1 LSPGN
6 PVITRESQEVPGI
19 NILITGG
26 ARSGKSSYAQAL
38 VEKSGEKVLFV
49 ATAEARDDEMQ
60 RRIEIHKANRPA
72 FWTTLETPT
81 DVGKNI
87 REHVKEN
94 KIILLDCIT
103 LLVNAV
109 FNRFGENLDVKKI
122 EAAVIKEIDEIIDSM
137 KNLDRDF
144 IIVTNE
150 VGLGLVPANEAGRFY
165 RDILGK
171 ANSMLAAACDEVY
184 LMVAGLPIKVK

>member
-1 LSPGN
+1 M
-6 PVITRESQEVPGI
+6 

-38 VEKSGEKVLFV
+38 AGKSGEKVLFV
-49 ATAEARDDEMQ
+49 ATAEARDDEMR
-60 RRIEIHKANRPA
+60 RRIDAHKANRPA
-72 FWTTLETPT
+72 SWTTLETPT

-87 REHVKEN
+87 RENVKNN
-94 KIILLDCIT
+94 KVVLLDCIT
-103 LLVNAV
+103 LLVNAI
-109 FNRFGENLDVKKI
+109 FNEFGENLDEKQI
-122 EAAVIKEIDEIIDSM
+122 EDAVIKEINEIIDCLNHLD
-137 KNLDRDF
+137 KNF

-171 ANSMLAAACDEVY
+171 ANSILAAACDEVY
-184 LMVAGLPIKVK
+184 LMVSGLSVKVK